1 MMPNREELEKII
13 NSLDSRNR
21 ELQLRVNWLENL
33 VDVMNDYISDNN
45 LKHYRFYT
53 ENGNGDIEY
62 IDFDEYKDLQVI
74 VIPETR
80 YIVSTKKGEDK

>member
-1 MMPNREELEKII
+1 MQSREELEKII
-13 NSLDSRNR
+13 NSLSSENK

-33 VDVMNDYISDNN
+33 ADVMNDYISDNN
-45 LKHYRFYT
+45 LKHYKFYT

-62 IDFDEYKDLQVI
+62 INFDEYKDLQVI

-80 YIVSTKKGEDK
+80 YIVSTKKGELK